1 MVQELTC
8 QSLFVLGS
16 NWIWTVPVL
25 RADEKTEDEEEEEAL
40 GGTVEEEEEETPLL
54 TPSSASLMSTWMRA
68 SPVGEA
74 NSLCF
79 RFLLVERFA
88 RLLDSVV
95 QSEQGMQ

>member
-1 MVQELTC
+1 M
-8 QSLFVLGS
+8 LGS

-25 RADEKTEDEEEEEAL
+25 RADEKTEEEEEAV
-40 GGTVEEEEEETPLL
+40 GSAEEEEETPPLL

-79 RFLLVERFA
+79 RFLLGDAFA
-88 RLLDSVV
+88 RLMDSVFQPKV
-95 QSEQGMQ
+95 SITGT